1 MYPKERRIHMKLK
14 PGKKAVSL
22 AAALTL
28 LFGVITAPSGEYS
41 VSAASS
47 TSITDKQDK
56 IKDLENRN
64 KEIDNEMSQID
75 GDITENEELQDLAL
89 EKLNN
94 AKEQVDNYNNLL
106 YYKEQDIDT
115 KQAEINNL
123 DIQIEAKEKDI
134 EKKKADISDLEAE
147 NEKNLVEF
155 GDMLHALYITENSDM
170 FSVLAESSDIYDLLV
185 RTEMMLNITDQNN
198 RLMNE
203 LKQSLAQAEEMLE
216 QLKKDAEDLNTLH
229 VKLDGD
235 MKELTDAKAD
245 LEREQAAAQTLSD
258 KFNDEYN
265 YYSTVIGNFEYKQ
278 SQLKNEKAANKE
290 EIEDYEKQ
298 IQREIMLAQQ
308 NSSQVYQEGEWLW
321 PVDTKFHMITT
332 EFGYDPWRNGN
343 HNAIDIAGGGINGTN
358 IYASKGGVVIT
369 AKENYIPGY
378 SYGKYVVIDHGN
390 GYSTLYAHCSA
401 LYVTVG
407 QTVSQGEAIAAVG
420 STGWSTGPHLHFA
433 VNKDGV
439 PQDPFNYVPR
449 FW

>member
-1 MYPKERRIHMKLK
+1 MKLK
-14 PGKKAVSL
+14 LVKKSVSFVI
-22 AAALTL
+22 ALSL
-28 LFGVITAPSGEYS
+28 IFGSVMTSGGEYS
-41 VSAASS
+41 VRAATS

-56 IKDLENRN
+56 IKDLEERN
-64 KEIDNEMSQID
+64 KAIDSEMSKID
-75 GDITENEELQDLAL
+75 GDITENEELQDLAY

-123 DIQIEAKEKDI
+123 DIQIEAKEEEI
-134 EKKKADISDLEAE
+134 ENKKADIKALEDE
-147 NEKNLVEF
+147 NEKNLEEF
-155 GDMLHALYITENSDM
+155 GDLLHALYITENNDM
-170 FSVLAESSDIYDLLV
+170 FSILAESSDIYDLLV
-185 RTEMMLNITDQNN
+185 RTEMMLNITEQNN

-235 MKELTDAKAD
+235 LKELNDAKAD
-245 LEREQAAAQTLSD
+245 LEKEQAAAKELSD
-258 KFNDEYN
+258 KFNNEYN
-265 YYSTVIGNFEYKQ
+265 YYSTVIGNFEYRQ

-290 EIEDYEKQ
+290 EIEEYEKQ

-308 NSSQVYQEGEWLW
+308 NSSQVYQEGAWLW
-321 PVDTKFHMITT
+321 PVDTSYHMITT
-332 EFGYDPWRNGN
+332 EFGYDPWRNGM
-343 HNAIDIAGGGINGTN
+343 HNAIDISGGGINGAN

-378 SYGKYVVIDHGN
+378 SYGKYVVIDHGD

-439 PQDPFNYVPR
+439 PQNPFNYVQR